1 MSFYIF
7 SCLLPECQFEWG
19 LGGNQKND
27 HARGSAGL
35 RVRSEWTRVRARE
48 FWSQSYEALLLSFA
62 SSLGD
67 RQHKSWRKVRL
78 FWQNTFDL
86 VCDNYFSRMETDRLV
101 ERAIIHRLLWS
112 WTKSRQLWRK
122 NSRDRKL
129 YRQNSKFNRW
139 VFKTREISSTISSN
153 TQHLAWHSTKK
164 VRQYKE
170 HVQRTLLRARRAY
183 YDNNQLM
190 GRSGSISYEEMKKM
204 VEENL
209 TVEKV
214 GIEDCWR

>member
-1 MSFYIF
+1 MTFLHFLMSAPRV
-7 SCLLPECQFEWG
+7 SVWVG
-19 LGGNQKND
+19 VGGNQKND
-27 HARGSAGL
+27 HARGSVGL

-67 RQHKSWRKVRL
+67 LQHKSWCKVRL

-112 WTKSRQLWRK
+112 WTKSRQLWRQY
-122 NSRDRKL
+122 SRDRKL
-129 YRQNSKFNRW
+129 DRRNSKFNRW
-139 VFKTREISSTISSN
+139 VFKTREISPTISTN
-153 TQHLAWHSTKK
+153 TQHLGWHSTKE

-170 HVQRTLLRARRAY
+170 YVQRTLVRARRAY

-214 GIEDCWR
+214 GIEDCW